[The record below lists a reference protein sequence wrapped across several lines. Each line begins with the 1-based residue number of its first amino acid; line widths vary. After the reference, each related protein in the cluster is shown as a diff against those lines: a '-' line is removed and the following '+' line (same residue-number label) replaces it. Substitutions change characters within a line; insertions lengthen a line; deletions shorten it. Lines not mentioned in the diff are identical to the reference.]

1 MKSIICSNIKTFFKI
16 LIAFTTISLFSSKST
31 KLSISRNEN
40 KIRSNQQSPT
50 KSITDQLVSTK
61 LSKEKIK
68 KLKKNSGKN

>member
-16 LIAFTTISLFSSKST
+16 LIAFTTISLFSAMST
-31 KLSISRNEN
+31 TLSISRI
-40 KIRSNQQSPT
+40 KPNQQSPT

>member
-1 MKSIICSNIKTFFKI
+1 MKFITNTNIKTFFKI
-16 LIAFTTISLFSSKST
+16 LIAFTTISLFSA

-40 KIRSNQQSPT
+40 KIRPNQQSPT